1 LCAAYPSTS
10 PSSFGGLAFLKLPN
24 LTALTLNFALLV
36 LDRALLLPRNV
47 FLVLQRA
54 AYDVSRA
61 SAEGTTNSCT
71 SCRVTDGGPDYG
83 TCTCPEYSAA
93 YCALAGCRQ

>member
-1 LCAAYPSTS
+1 L
-10 PSSFGGLAFLKLPN
+10 LKLPN

>member
-1 LCAAYPSTS
+1 MPNPSTS
-10 PSSFGGLAFLKLPN
+10 PSSFGGLAFLELPN

-54 AYDVSRA
+54 TYDVSRA
-61 SAEGTTNSCT
+61 SAERTSNSCA
-71 SCRVTDGGPDYG
+71 SGRVTDGGPDYG
-83 TCTCPEYSAA
+83 ACTCSEYSAA
-93 YCALAGCRQ
+93 YCALAGGRQ